1 VINDRHPPKRP
12 ILLLGTKSDLVVP
25 DDIELPE
32 RPPQRYPPQAYQD
45 LCPMV
50 PSRQAVPTSV
60 IEAYAAQHGMVYL
73 TCSAKERINI
83 ERVFSTCVRM
93 LWLHESK
100 YGSNRPQ
107 PKPKPNQKCHI
118 Q

>member
-1 VINDRHPPKRP
+1 M
-12 ILLLGTKSDLVVP
+12 LLGTKSDLVVP
-25 DDIELPE
+25 DDIDLPE
-32 RPPQRYPPQAYQD
+32 RAPPRSPQSYQD
-45 LCPMV
+45 L

-60 IEAYAAQHGMVYL
+60 IEAYAAQHGLVYL
-73 TCSAKERINI
+73 TCSANERINV

-93 LWLHESK
+93 RWLHESK